1 MSIRSDLLTQI
12 TTNLASHTNI
22 RVSNELPF
30 DTSGNPLY
38 LQNKKFVYVDEQEL
52 NVEQLYRTLDQSN
65 VNTTVT
71 TVNAYLSLDAK
82 NQLSDI
88 NTVVANIL
96 SARNTITGTIDSA
109 SDYETDIEDD
119 VITYTFEY
127 NFTTI

>member
-52 NVEQLYRTLDQSN
+52 NVEQLYRTLDQSD

-71 TVNAYLSLDAK
+71 TVNAYLSVDAK

>member
-12 TTNLASHTNI
+12 TTNLASHTNV
-22 RVSNELPF
+22 RVSDELPF

-71 TVNAYLSLDAK
+71 TVNAYLSVDAK

>member
-12 TTNLASHTNI
+12 TTNLASHTNVK
-22 RVSNELPF
+22 VSNELPF

-52 NVEQLYRTLDQSN
+52 DVEQLYRTLDQSN

-71 TVNAYLSLDAK
+71 TVNAYLSVDAK

-96 SARNTITGTIDSA
+96 SARNVVSSTIDSA
-109 SDYETDIEDD
+109 SDYATDIEDD

>member
-1 MSIRSDLLTQI
+1 MTVRSDILAQLS
-12 TTNLASHTNI
+12 TNLAAHDI
-22 RVSNELPF
+22 RLSQELPWE
-30 DTSGNPLY
+30 SGENPLY
-38 LQNKKFVYVDEQEL
+38 LQNMKTVYVDEEQI

-71 TVNAYLSLDAK
+71 TVNAYLAVDAK

-96 SARNTITGTIDSA
+96 LARNKIVSTTESS
-109 SDYETDIEDD
+109 SDYETETEGD

>member
-52 NVEQLYRTLDQSN
+52 DVEQLYRTLDQSN

>member
-1 MSIRSDLLTQI
+1 MTVRSDLLTQLS
-12 TTNLASHTNI
+12 TNLASHTNI
-22 RVSNELPF
+22 KLSQELPWE
-30 DTSGNPLY
+30 TGENPLY
-38 LQNKKFVYVDEQEL
+38 LQNMKTVYVDEEQI

-65 VNTTVT
+65 VNSTVT
-71 TVNAYLSLDAK
+71 TVNAYLSVDAK

-96 SARNTITGTIDSA
+96 LARNKIVSTTDSS
-109 SDYETDIEDD
+109 SDYETETEGD